1 MTLIAVIFAG
11 AARSPFFDGTP
22 LTLDGDGAVRV
33 AKILRP
39 RHMAIAH
46 ADSWVHFSE
55 SMENAVKAFE
65 DAGMGGVIIK

>member
-1 MTLIAVIFAG
+1 MSTPDNAERVHNIDTAVIFAG
-11 AARSPFFDGTP
+11 AP
-22 LTLDGDGAVRV
+22 LILDGAVRV

-46 ADSWVHFSE
+46 ADSWVHFSD

-65 DAGMGGVIIK
+65 DAGMGGLIIK